1 MNLREYLKQVD
12 PIKNPK
18 VTLHRHEVEIGS
30 SVKVGDTIL
39 TQIFITDPD
48 FQILAGSNE
57 YVLKSGGETLWT
69 VDKHGNPDKRSVF
82 EFDINSLQIPEWVLD
97 NLCYHDSRNP
107 NNYELEEDD
116 KYHTKKKCNC
126 DNCFYGRTRL
136 ANLIAEHFK
145 TKNETR
151 IN

>member
-1 MNLREYLKQVD
+1 MNLRKYLNQVD
-12 PIKNPK
+12 PIKNPT
-18 VTLHRHEVEIGS
+18 VELNRGEVQIGS
-30 SVKVGDTIL
+30 SIVVAGSTL
-39 TQIFITDPD
+39 TQIFITDPE
-48 FQILAGSNE
+48 FVSQYGKNE
-57 YVLKSGGETLWT
+57 YVLKSGSEHLWT
-69 VDKHGNPDKRSVF
+69 TDKNGNPYKMSVF
-82 EFDINSLQIPEWVLD
+82 TFDINSLEIPEWVLD

-136 ANLIAEHFK
+136 ANLIVEHFK